1 MKILHQLQRQKLNIQ
16 LSITFTSFKIYLDS
30 LLHLFN
36 LTDLLIQQP
45 AGFEKVKR
53 QLNFLEQNF

>member
-16 LSITFTSFKIYLDS
+16 LSINFTSIKIYLDS
-30 LLHLFN
+30 LLQLFN
-36 LTDLLIQQP
+36 LTDPLIQQP

-53 QLNFLEQNF
+53 QLNFLE